1 MPAPKVPVSRS
12 DAHSWLIT
20 GPLLLLG
27 ALLSLPILLSD
38 GDTSRPGDNQVGYA
52 LILLVLATLATP
64 MALRFDIRRQAL
76 VTRMDDIPV
85 ILALFY
91 LSPWLAV
98 GVRVIAGLIWNI
110 LGARLTP
117 HKLAFNAASHFAG
130 IATANLIVFE
140 FGLGSGGS
148 PGTWL
153 VLAAAVFAGN
163 VVALSAIA
171 GVMVLLQGVGQLPYF
186 LRSSLAGFAVIG
198 VNIVLGLVMLLTLQ
212 ASKWG
217 SLLLIALAI
226 VLGVLYRSYAQFFRQ
241 HRSLTEMYALTR
253 DIAATNHDGTLPDV
267 LLARVRALLAADSA
281 TLWLPEYGR
290 HHEVLLSARFDYPGL
305 LDSATTP
312 DLFRQLAMRTGN
324 TVVAGPKSGP
334 PELQSA
340 LQEAR
345 VKDVIVV
352 PLRSSGVAIG
362 TLEVAGRLGDKVVF
376 GKDDVQLLE
385 TLSVQAGA
393 AVENSRLVDRLQF
406 DANHDALTGLANRRR
421 MLEALGEAMTGRGPR
436 EVVAVLLFDVIA
448 LREVN
453 DSLGHDAGDQVLIQV
468 ARRLRDLAPQG
479 ALVARVGG
487 DEFAVELRTASADAA
502 VAVADTLRAGLR
514 DRMVIDTLTVDV
526 DTNVGVSIYPDHGTE
541 PEALLQRA
549 IVATYVA
556 KSRGIVQM
564 FNAGLQS
571 RSVRRVGL
579 AADLEAALN
588 TGELEVYFQPKVALQ
603 DRRLVGVE
611 CLARWE
617 HPVHGQVA
625 PPDFVSVAE
634 HTGQLSRLNGVVL
647 REGIRRA
654 REWADAGRSLT
665 VAVNISVRTLN
676 DADFPL
682 QVAELLDEHG
692 VPADRIIL
700 ELSEEE
706 LLRSGRG
713 IPALRRLRDLGV
725 QLSVD
730 DFGAGRS
737 SFADLS
743 RLPVQEVKIDR
754 TFVQGMATGASD
766 LAIVRTVVDMAR
778 HFGLAVVAE
787 GVESELT
794 LGLLEDM
801 HCDMGQGFLF
811 SRALPYERFESWLQ
825 VQADADPTVVPAG
838 EVRWLRAVP

>member
-38 GDTSRPGDNQVGYA
+38 GDTTRPGDNEFGYA

-212 ASKWG
+212 ASQWG

-324 TVVAGPKSGP
+324 TVVAGPRSGP

-421 MLEALGEAMTGRGPR
+421 MLEALGEAMTGRGSR

-682 QVAELLDEHG
+682 QVSELLDEHG

-700 ELSEEE
+700 ELSEQD

-713 IPALRRLRDLGV
+713 IPALKRLRDLGV

-754 TFVQGMATGASD
+754 TFVQGMATGPGD

-825 VQADADPTVVPAG
+825 VQADADPTVAPAG

>member
-1 MPAPKVPVSRS
+1 VPAPKAPVSRPDS
-12 DAHSWLIT
+12 YSWLIT
-20 GPLLLLG
+20 APLLLFG
-27 ALLSLPILLSD
+27 ALLSLPPLLAHDARPLDFNLEYAPILL
-38 GDTSRPGDNQVGYA
+38 
-52 LILLVLATLATP
+52 LLSLLATH
-64 MALRFDIRRQAL
+64 MVLRFDVRRQGL
-76 VTRMDDIPV
+76 NIRMNDVPV
-85 ILALFY
+85 LLALFY
-91 LSPWLAV
+91 LSPLMTIAV
-98 GVRVIAGLIWNI
+98 RLVAGLIWNI
-110 LGARLTP
+110 FSGKLGP
-117 HKLAFNAASHFAG
+117 HKAAFSAAGHIAG
-130 IATANLIVFE
+130 VATANLIVFE
-140 FGLGSGGS
+140 LGIGKAGS

-153 VLAAAVFAGN
+153 VLGTAVLAGN
-163 VVALSAIA
+163 LVSWAAIA
-171 GVMVLLQGVGQLPYF
+171 GVMVLLQGVAHLPQF
-186 LRSSLAGFAVIG
+186 LRSSVPGFAVIG

-212 ASKWG
+212 ASTWG
-217 SLLLIALAI
+217 SLLLVVMAA
-226 VLGVLYRSYAQFFRQ
+226 VLGMLYRSYSQFFRQ
-241 HRSLTEMYALTR
+241 HRNLTEMYALTR

-267 LLARVRALLAADSA
+267 LLVRVRALLAADSA
-281 TLWLPEYGR
+281 TLWLPAQGR
-290 HHEVLLSARFDYPGL
+290 HPEVLLSARFDYRGL
-305 LDSATTP
+305 LDNAPTP
-312 DLFRQLAMRTGN
+312 DLFRQQAMRSGN
-324 TVVAGPKSGP
+324 TVAAGPKIGE
-334 PELQSA
+334 PELRSA
-340 LQEAR
+340 LQQAD

-352 PLRSSGVAIG
+352 PLRSSGVPIG
-362 TLEVAGRLGDKVVF
+362 TLEVAGRLGAGTAF
-376 GKDDVQLLE
+376 GKEDVQLLE
-385 TLSVQAGA
+385 TLSAHAGI

-406 DANHDALTGLANRRR
+406 DANHDVLTGLANRRR
-421 MLEALGEAMTGRGPR
+421 MLEALGEAMSGRGPR
-436 EVVAVLLFDVIA
+436 EVVAVLLFDVVV
-448 LREVN
+448 LRQVN
-453 DSLGHDAGDQVLIQV
+453 ESLGHDAGDEVLVQV

-487 DEFAVELRTASADAA
+487 DEFAVELRTVSAEAA

-514 DRMVIDTLTVDV
+514 DRMLIDALTVDV
-526 DTNVGVSIYPDHGTE
+526 DTNVGVSIFPDHGTE
-541 PEALLQRA
+541 PEALLQQA
-549 IVATYVA
+549 AVATSVA
-556 KSRGIVQM
+556 KSRGIVQL

-588 TGELEVYFQPKVALQ
+588 TGELEVYFQPKAALK

-682 QVAELLDEHG
+682 QVSELLEEHG

-706 LLRSGRG
+706 LLGSGRS
-713 IPALRRLRDLGV
+713 IPALKRLRDLGV

-754 TFVQGMATGASD
+754 TFVQGMATGAGD

-794 LGLLEDM
+794 LGLLEEM
-801 HCDMGQGFLF
+801 QCDMGQGFLF
-811 SRALPYERFESWLQ
+811 SRPLPYERFESWLQ
-825 VQADADPTVVPAG
+825 VQADADPTAAPAV

>member
-1 MPAPKVPVSRS
+1 
-12 DAHSWLIT
+12 
-20 GPLLLLG
+20 
-27 ALLSLPILLSD
+27 
-38 GDTSRPGDNQVGYA
+38 
-52 LILLVLATLATP
+52 
-64 MALRFDIRRQAL
+64 
-76 VTRMDDIPV
+76 MDDIPV
-85 ILALFY
+85 VLALFY
-91 LSPWLAV
+91 LSPWLAIF
-98 GVRVIAGLIWNI
+98 VRVGAGLIWN
-110 LGARLTP
+110 LAGVRLTP
-117 HKLAFNAASHFAG
+117 HKLAFNTASHFAS
-130 IATANLIVFE
+130 IATANLIVFQ
-140 FGLGSGGS
+140 FGLGNGGS

-171 GVMVLLQGVGQLPYF
+171 GVMVLLQGVNQLPHF
-186 LRSSLAGFAVIG
+186 LKSSLIGFAVIG
-198 VNIVLGLVMLLTLQ
+198 VNIVLGLLMLLTLK
-212 ASKWG
+212 ASQWG

-267 LLARVRALLAADSA
+267 LLARVRALVAADSA
-281 TLWLPEYGR
+281 TLWLPEHGR
-290 HHEVLLSARFDYPGL
+290 HHEVLLSARLDYPGL

-312 DLFRQLAMRTGN
+312 DLFRQLAMRTGK
-324 TVVAGPKSGP
+324 TVVAGPKSGD

-362 TLEVAGRLGDKVVF
+362 TLEVAGRLGENVVF
-376 GKDDVQLLE
+376 GKDDVRLLE

-436 EVVAVLLFDVIA
+436 EVVAVLLFDVVA

-453 DSLGHDAGDQVLIQV
+453 DSLGHDAGDEVLVQV
-468 ARRLRDLAPQG
+468 ASRLRHLAPQG

-487 DEFAVELRTASADAA
+487 DEFAVELRVASAEAA

-526 DTNVGVSIYPDHGTE
+526 DTNVGVSIYPDHGSE

-556 KSRGIVQM
+556 KSRGIVQL
-564 FNAGLQS
+564 FYAGLQS

-588 TGELEVYFQPKVALQ
+588 SGELEIYFQPKVALR
-603 DRRLVGVE
+603 D
-611 CLARWE
+611 
-617 HPVHGQVA
+617 
-625 PPDFVSVAE
+625 
-634 HTGQLSRLNGVVL
+634 
-647 REGIRRA
+647 RRA
-654 REWADAGRSLT
+654 RRRRMPGPLGASRARPGRPAGLRLRGRAHRSAHPAQRRRPPRRHPPGPASGPT
-665 VAVNISVRTLN
+665 PGVRSPSRSTSRS
-676 DADFPL
+676 ARSTTPTSRL
-682 QVAELLDEHG
+682 QVSELLDEHG

-706 LLRSGRG
+706 LLGSGRS
-713 IPALRRLRDLGV
+713 IPALKRLRDLGV

-743 RLPVQEVKIDR
+743 RLPVQEIKIDR
-754 TFVQGMATGASD
+754 SFVQGMATSASD

-825 VQADADPTVVPAG
+825 VQTDADPTVAPAG

>member
-1 MPAPKVPVSRS
+1 V
-12 DAHSWLIT
+12 
-20 GPLLLLG
+20 LG
-27 ALLSLPILLSD
+27 ALLSLPILLSEQ
-38 GDTSRPGDNQVGYA
+38 SIQVGHHLGYA
-52 LILLVLATLATP
+52 LALLVLATFATP
-64 MALRFDIRRQAL
+64 MELRFDIRRQAL
-76 VTRMDDIPV
+76 ITRMNDIPV

-91 LSPWLAV
+91 LSPWLAIA
-98 GVRVIAGLIWNI
+98 VRVAAGLLWNVF
-110 LGARLTP
+110 GARLGG
-117 HKLAFNAASHFAG
+117 HKVAFNAASHFAG

-140 FGLGSGGS
+140 FGLHGGGS
-148 PGTWL
+148 PLTWL
-153 VLAAAVFAGN
+153 VLAAAVLAGN
-163 VVALSAIA
+163 VVTLAAIA
-171 GVMVLLQGVGQLPYF
+171 GVMVLLQGVAQLPQF
-186 LRSSLAGFAVIG
+186 LRSSVPGFAVMG
-198 VNIVLGLVMLLTLQ
+198 VNIVLGLVMLLTLV
-212 ASKWG
+212 ASDWG
-217 SLLLIALAI
+217 ALLLVALAV
-226 VLGVLYRSYAQFFRQ
+226 VLFMLYRSYAQFFRQ
-241 HRSLTEMYALTR
+241 HRNLTEMYRLTR

-267 LLARVRALLAADSA
+267 LLGRVRALLTADSA

-290 HHEVLLSARFDYPGL
+290 HHEVMLSSRFDYPGL
-305 LDSATTP
+305 LDSAPTS
-312 DLFRQLAMRTGN
+312 DLFRQLAMRTGQ
-324 TVVAGPKSGP
+324 TVVAGPRSGP

-340 LQEAR
+340 LQESR

-352 PLRSSGVAIG
+352 PLLSTGVAIG
-362 TLEVAGRLGDKVVF
+362 TLEVAGRLGEDKVVF

-385 TLSVQAGA
+385 TLSVQVGA

-421 MLEALGEAMTGRGPR
+421 MLTALGEAMTGRGPR
-436 EVVAVLLFDVIA
+436 EVVAVLLFDVVA

-453 DSLGHDAGDQVLIQV
+453 ESLGHDAGDEVLIQV
-468 ARRLRDLAPQG
+468 AKRLRGLAPQG

-487 DEFAVELRTASADAA
+487 DEFAVELRTVSAEAATA
-502 VAVADTLRAGLR
+502 VAETLRAGLR
-514 DRMVIDTLTVDV
+514 DRMIIDSLTIDV
-526 DTNVGVSIYPDHGTE
+526 DTNVGVAIYPEHGTE

-588 TGELEVYFQPKVALQ
+588 TGELEVWFQPKVALK

-617 HPVHGQVA
+617 HPVHGHVA

-682 QVAELLDEHG
+682 QVSELLDEHG

-706 LLRSGRG
+706 LLSSGRS
-713 IPALRRLRDLGV
+713 IPALKRLRDLGV

-743 RLPVQEVKIDR
+743 RLPAQEVKIDR
-754 TFVQGMATGASD
+754 SFVQGMATGAGD

>member
-20 GPLLLLG
+20 GPLLLFG
-27 ALLSLPILLSD
+27 ALLSLPILLSEKPQPTD
-38 GDTSRPGDNQVGYA
+38 HKFGYA
-52 LILLVLATLATP
+52 LGLLALAALATP
-64 MALRFDIRRQAL
+64 LALRFDIRRQAFT
-76 VTRMDDIPV
+76 TRMDDIPV
-85 ILALFY
+85 VLALFY
-91 LSPWLAV
+91 LSPWLAIF
-98 GVRVIAGLIWNI
+98 VRVGAGLIWNVAGVR
-110 LGARLTP
+110 LGP
-117 HKLAFNAASHFAG
+117 HKLAFNTASHFAS
-130 IATANLIVFE
+130 IATANLIVFQ
-140 FGLGSGGS
+140 FGLGVNES
-148 PGTWL
+148 PVTWL

-163 VVALSAIA
+163 VVAVTAIA
-171 GVMVLLQGVGQLPYF
+171 GVMVLLQGVNQLSHF
-186 LRSSLAGFAVIG
+186 LKSSLIGFAVIG
-198 VNIVLGLVMLLTLQ
+198 VNIVLGLLMLLTLE
-212 ASKWG
+212 ASRWG
-217 SLLLIALAI
+217 GLLLVALAI
-226 VLGVLYRSYAQFFRQ
+226 VLGVLYRSYSQFFRQ

-267 LLARVRALLAADSA
+267 LLGRVRALVAADSA
-281 TLWLPEYGR
+281 TLWLPEHGR
-290 HHEVLLSARFDYPGL
+290 HHEVLLSARLDYPGL

-312 DLFRQLAMRTGN
+312 DLFRQLAMRSGK
-324 TVVAGPKSGP
+324 TVVAGPKAGP

-352 PLRSSGVAIG
+352 PLRSSGIAIG
-362 TLEVAGRLGDKVVF
+362 TLEVAGRLGENVAF
-376 GKDDVQLLE
+376 GKDEVQLLE
-385 TLSVQAGA
+385 TLSVQVSA

-421 MLEALGEAMTGRGPR
+421 MLGALGEAMTGRGPR
-436 EVVAVLLFDVIA
+436 EVVAVLLFDVVA

-453 DSLGHDAGDQVLIQV
+453 DSLGHDAGDEVLVQV

-502 VAVADTLRAGLR
+502 VTVADTLRAGLR

-526 DTNVGVSIYPDHGTE
+526 DTNVGVSIYPDHGSE

-556 KSRGIVQM
+556 KSRGIVQL

-579 AADLEAALN
+579 AGDLEASLN
-588 TGELEVYFQPKVALQ
+588 TGELEVYFQPKVALK

-617 HPVHGQVA
+617 HPVHGLVA
-625 PPDFVSVAE
+625 TPDFVSVAE

-654 REWADAGRSLT
+654 REWSDAGRSLT

-682 QVAELLDEHG
+682 QVSELLEEHG

-706 LLRSGRG
+706 LLASGRG
-713 IPALRRLRDLGV
+713 IPALKRLRDLGIR
-725 QLSVD
+725 LSVD

-754 TFVQGMATGASD
+754 TFVQGMATAPSD

-825 VQADADPTVVPAG
+825 IQADADPTVAPAG

>member
-1 MPAPKVPVSRS
+1 VPAPKVPVSRS
-12 DAHSWLIT
+12 DSHSWLIT
-20 GPLLLLG
+20 GPLFVLG
-27 ALLSLPILLSD
+27 ALLTLPILLSSETQPTD
-38 GDTSRPGDNQVGYA
+38 QKFKHA
-52 LILLVLATLATP
+52 LVVLALATLTAP
-64 MALRFDIRRQAL
+64 MALRFQVRRQAFM
-76 VTRMDDIPV
+76 TRMDDIPV

-91 LSPWLAV
+91 LPPLLAIAVRVVAGLIGNLV
-98 GVRVIAGLIWNI
+98 GVRLP
-110 LGARLTP
+110 P
-117 HKLAFNAASHFAG
+117 HKLAFNAASHFAS
-130 IATANLIVFE
+130 IATANLIVFK
-140 FGLGSGGS
+140 FGLGGASS

-153 VLAAAVFAGN
+153 VLTAAVFAGN
-163 VVALSAIA
+163 VVALVAIA
-171 GVMVLLQGVGQLPYF
+171 GVIVLLQGPNQLPH
-186 LRSSLAGFAVIG
+186 LLKSSLIGFAIIG
-198 VNIVLGLVMLLTLQ
+198 VNVVLGLIVLLTLE
-212 ASKWG
+212 STPWG
-217 SLLLIALAI
+217 ALLLIALAG
-226 VLGVLYRSYAQFFRQ
+226 VLGVLYRHYTQFFRQ
-241 HRSLTEMYALTR
+241 HSSLTELYALTR

-267 LLARVRALLAADSA
+267 LLARVRALVAADSA
-281 TLWLPEYGR
+281 TLWLPEHGR
-290 HHEVLLSARFDYPGL
+290 HHEVLLSARLDYPGL

-312 DLFRQLAMRTGN
+312 DLFRQLAMRTGK
-324 TVVAGPKSGP
+324 TVFAGPKSGP

-362 TLEVAGRLGDKVVF
+362 TLEVAGRIGENFAF

-385 TLSVQAGA
+385 TLSVQASA
-393 AVENSRLVDRLQF
+393 AVENSRLVDRLQY

-421 MLEALGEAMTGRGPR
+421 MLEALGAAMTGRGPR
-436 EVVAVLLFDVIA
+436 EVVAVLLFDVVA

-453 DSLGHDAGDQVLIQV
+453 DSLGHDAGDEVLIQV
-468 ARRLRDLAPQG
+468 AHRLRDLAPQG

-526 DTNVGVSIYPDHGTE
+526 DTNVGVSIYPDHGSE

-556 KSRGIVQM
+556 KARGIVQL

-579 AADLEAALN
+579 TGDLEAALN
-588 TGELEVYFQPKVALQ
+588 AGELEVYFQPKVALK

-617 HPVHGQVA
+617 HPVHGLVA

-634 HTGQLSRLNGVVL
+634 HTGQLAQLNGVVL

-682 QVAELLDEHG
+682 QVSELLQEHG

-706 LLRSGRG
+706 LLASGRG
-713 IPALRRLRDLGV
+713 IPALKRLRDLGV
-725 QLSVD
+725 RLAVD

-754 TFVQGMATGASD
+754 TFVQGMATAPSD

-825 VQADADPTVVPAG
+825 IQADADPTVAPAG

>member
-27 ALLSLPILLSD
+27 ALLSLPILLSG
-38 GDTSRPGDNQVGYA
+38 GDETRPGDNEFGYA
-52 LILLVLATLATP
+52 LVLLVLATLATP

-421 MLEALGEAMTGRGPR
+421 RREALGEAMTGRGPR

-502 VAVADTLRAGLR
+502 VTVADTLRAGLR

-556 KSRGIVQM
+556 KARGIVQM

-754 TFVQGMATGASD
+754 TFVQGMATGPSD

>member
-1 MPAPKVPVSRS
+1 VPAPKAPVTRHDSY
-12 DAHSWLIT
+12 SWLIT
-20 GPLLLLG
+20 APLLLLG
-27 ALLSLPILLSD
+27 VLLSLPPLLAQDARPLDHNIQYAPILL
-38 GDTSRPGDNQVGYA
+38 
-52 LILLVLATLATP
+52 LLSLLATH
-64 MALRFDIRRQAL
+64 MVLRFDVRRQGL
-76 VTRMDDIPV
+76 NIRMNDLPV
-85 ILALFY
+85 LLALFY
-91 LSPWLAV
+91 LSPLMAI
-98 GVRVIAGLIWNI
+98 GVRLVAGLIWNVFSGK
-110 LGARLTP
+110 LGP
-117 HKLAFNAASHFAG
+117 HKTAFSAAGHIAG
-130 IATANLIVFE
+130 VATANLIVFQL
-140 FGLGSGGS
+140 GLGDAGS
-148 PGTWL
+148 PATWFVLGTA
-153 VLAAAVFAGN
+153 VLAGN
-163 VVALSAIA
+163 LVSWAAIA
-171 GVMVLLQGVGQLPYF
+171 GVMVLLQGVVHLPQF
-186 LRSSLAGFAVIG
+186 LRSSVPGFAVIG
-198 VNIVLGLVMLLTLQ
+198 VNIVLGLIMLLTLQ
-212 ASKWG
+212 ASRWS
-217 SLLLIALAI
+217 SLLLVLLAA
-226 VLGVLYRSYAQFFRQ
+226 VLAVVYRSYSQFFRQ
-241 HRSLTEMYALTR
+241 HRNLTEMYALTR
-253 DIAATNHDGTLPDV
+253 DIATTNHDGTLPDV
-267 LLARVRALLAADSA
+267 LLVRVRALLAADSA
-281 TLWLPEYGR
+281 TLWLPAQGR
-290 HHEVLLSARFDYPGL
+290 HPEVLLSARFDYRGL
-305 LDSATTP
+305 LDNAPTP
-312 DLFRQLAMRTGN
+312 DLFRQQAMRTGN
-324 TVVAGPKSGP
+324 TVAVGPKIGE
-334 PELQSA
+334 PELRSA
-340 LQEAR
+340 LQHAG

-362 TLEVAGRLGDKVVF
+362 TLEVAGRLGSETAF
-376 GKDDVQLLE
+376 GKEDVQLLE
-385 TLSVQAGA
+385 TLSAHA
-393 AVENSRLVDRLQF
+393 SIAVENSRLVDRLQF

-436 EVVAVLLFDVIA
+436 EVVAVLLFDVVA

-453 DSLGHDAGDQVLIQV
+453 ESLGHDAGDEVLVEV
-468 ARRLRDLAPQG
+468 AQRLRGLAPQG

-487 DEFAVELRTASADAA
+487 DKFAVELRTVSADAA
-502 VAVADTLRAGLR
+502 VAVADTLRSGLR
-514 DRMVIDTLTVDV
+514 DRMIIDALTVDV
-526 DTNVGVSIYPDHGTE
+526 DTNVGVSIYPDHGNE

-549 IVATYVA
+549 AVATSVA
-556 KSRGIVQM
+556 KSRGIVQL

-579 AADLEAALN
+579 AADLEAALT
-588 TGELEVYFQPKVALQ
+588 TGELEVYFQPKVSLK

-634 HTGQLSRLNGVVL
+634 HTGQLSRLNDVVL

-665 VAVNISVRTLN
+665 VAVNLSARTLN

-682 QVAELLDEHG
+682 QVSELLREHG

-706 LLRSGRG
+706 LLASGRSV
-713 IPALRRLRDLGV
+713 PALKRLRDLGV
-725 QLSVD
+725 RLSVD

-754 TFVQGMATGASD
+754 TFVQGMATAPSD

-778 HFGLAVVAE
+778 HFGLDVVAE

-825 VQADADPTVVPAG
+825 VQADADPTVAPAG
-838 EVRWLRAVP
+838 VVRWLRAVP